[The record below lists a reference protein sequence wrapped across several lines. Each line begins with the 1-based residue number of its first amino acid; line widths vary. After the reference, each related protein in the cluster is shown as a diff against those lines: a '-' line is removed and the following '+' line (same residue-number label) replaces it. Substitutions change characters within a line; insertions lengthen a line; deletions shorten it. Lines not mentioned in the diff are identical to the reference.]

1 LLNRKAK
8 VQQSILFEW
17 FFYVLLRKNLLK
29 IALTMKKI
37 HFSIVFKSFFVILTC
52 LFSNLTIAQD
62 QDNVID
68 NSKQFW
74 DKVQFGGGLGL
85 GIGSGYTDISV
96 MPSAIYNVNEIVA
109 VGVGLQFG
117 YLSSKDYYSS
127 FIYGGSIVGLVN
139 PIPQI
144 QLSAELEQVRVN
156 TEYERINDIPGYSDN
171 YWNTALYLGAG
182 YRTGN
187 VTIGGRYDV
196 LFNDDKSLYGSAF
209 MPFVRVYF

>member
-1 LLNRKAK
+1 MAK
-8 VQQSILFEW
+8 VQQSILFKS

-29 IALTMKKI
+29 IDLTMRKI
-37 HFSIVFKSFFVILTC
+37 HLSIVFKSFFVIMVS
-52 LFSNLTIAQD
+52 LFSNLMNAQEEN
-62 QDNVID
+62 NVID
-68 NSKQFW
+68 NNSGFW

-117 YLSSKDYYSS
+117 YLSSKNYYSS
-127 FIYGGSIVGLVN
+127 FVYGGSLIGLIN
-139 PIPQI
+139 PIPEI

-156 TEYERINDIPGYSDN
+156 TEYERINDLPSYTEN

-182 YRTGN
+182 YRTGS
-187 VTIGGRYDV
+187 VTVGARYDV
-196 LFNDDKSLYGSAF
+196 LFNDERSLYGSAF

>member
-1 LLNRKAK
+1 MAK
-8 VQQSILFEW
+8 VQQSHLFKS

-29 IALTMKKI
+29 LEITMKEN
-37 HFSIVFKSFFVILTC
+37 HFSIVFKSFFVILMF
-52 LFSNLTIAQD
+52 LFSNLAVSQTQ
-62 QDNVID
+62 QNYVID
-68 NSKQFW
+68 NNTGFW
-74 DKVQFGGGLGL
+74 DRVQFGGGLGL

-117 YLSSKDYYSS
+117 YLSSKNYYNS
-127 FIYGGSIVGLVN
+127 FVYGGSIVGLVN
-139 PIPQI
+139 PIPEI

-156 TEYERINDIPGYSDN
+156 TDYESNSFRPAFSDN

-182 YRTGN
+182 YRTGS
-187 VTIGGRYDV
+187 VTIGARYDV
-196 LFNDDKSLYGSAF
+196 LFDDDRSLYGSAF

>member
-1 LLNRKAK
+1 MAK
-8 VQQSILFEW
+8 VQQSILFKS

-29 IALTMKKI
+29 IDLTMRKI
-37 HFSIVFKSFFVILTC
+37 HLSIVFKSFFVILTC
-52 LFSNLTIAQD
+52 LFSISTIAQD
-62 QDNVID
+62 QNNVID
-68 NSKQFW
+68 NNPQFW

-117 YLSSKDYYSS
+117 YLSSKNYYSS
-127 FIYGGSIVGLVN
+127 FVYGGSLIGLIN
-139 PIPQI
+139 PIPEI

-156 TEYERINDIPGYSDN
+156 TKYDETSLYPDFSDN

-182 YRTGN
+182 YRNGN
-187 VTIGGRYDV
+187 VTVGARYDV
-196 LFNDDKSLYGSAF
+196 LFNDDRSLYGSAF

>member
-1 LLNRKAK
+1 MN
-8 VQQSILFEW
+8 
-17 FFYVLLRKNLLK
+17 KNQ
-29 IALTMKKI
+29 I
-37 HFSIVFKSFFVILTC
+37 SNVFKSFFVILIL
-52 LFSNLTIAQD
+52 LFSSYSMAQE
-62 QDNVID
+62 NYAED
-68 NSKQFW
+68 NSNDFW

-96 MPSAIYNVNEIVA
+96 MPSAIYNVNQIFA

-117 YLSSKDYYSS
+117 YLSSKNYYDSYV
-127 FIYGGSIVGLVN
+127 YGGSLITLVN
-139 PIPQI
+139 PIPEV
-144 QLSAELEQVRVN
+144 QLSAELEQVRVD
-156 TEYERINDIPGYSDN
+156 TRYESNINRPAFSDN

-196 LFNDDKSLYGSAF
+196 LFRDDRSLYGSAF

>member
-1 LLNRKAK
+1 MAK
-8 VQQSILFEW
+8 VQQSHLFKS

-29 IALTMKKI
+29 IDLTMKKNQI
-37 HFSIVFKSFFVILTC
+37 SIVFKSFFVIMTVF
-52 LFSNLTIAQD
+52 FSSYATAQ
-62 QDNVID
+62 QNYVID
-68 NSKQFW
+68 NSNHFW

-85 GIGSGYTDISV
+85 GFGSGYTDISV

-117 YLSSKDYYSS
+117 YLSSKNYYSS
-127 FIYGGSIVGLVN
+127 YVYGGSIVGLVN
-139 PIPQI
+139 PIPEI

-156 TEYERINDIPGYSDN
+156 TDYKAVNNFPSYSDN

-182 YRTGN
+182 YRTGS
-187 VTIGGRYDV
+187 VTIGARYDV
-196 LFNDDKSLYGSAF
+196 LYNPNKSLYGSGF

>member
-1 LLNRKAK
+1 MAK
-8 VQQSILFEW
+8 VQQSTLFKP

-29 IALTMKKI
+29 VDSTMNKI
-37 HFSIVFKSFFVILTC
+37 KFSIDCKHFFVILTV
-52 LFSNLTIAQD
+52 LFSSSVIAQ
-62 QDNVID
+62 QNYVID
-68 NSKQFW
+68 NSNHFW

-96 MPSAIYNVNEIVA
+96 MPSAIYNINPIVA

-117 YLSSKDYYSS
+117 YLSSKNYYDS
-127 FIYGGSIVGLVN
+127 FVYGGSLVGLVN
-139 PIPQI
+139 PIPEI

-156 TEYERINDIPGYSDN
+156 TSYDANSYRPSYSDN

-182 YRTGN
+182 YRTGS
-187 VTIGGRYDV
+187 VTVGARYDV
-196 LFNDDKSLYGSAF
+196 LYNAQTSLYGSGF

>member
-1 LLNRKAK
+1 MAK
-8 VQQSILFEW
+8 VQQSILFKS

-29 IALTMKKI
+29 IDLTMRKI
-37 HFSIVFKSFFVILTC
+37 HLSVVFKSFFVILIC
-52 LFSNLTIAQD
+52 LFSNLINAQD
-62 QDNVID
+62 QNNVID
-68 NSKQFW
+68 NTNQFW

-117 YLSSKDYYSS
+117 YLSSKNEYHSYV
-127 FIYGGSIVGLVN
+127 YGGSLIGLVN

-156 TEYERINDIPGYSDN
+156 TEYEYVGADFSEN
-171 YWNTALYLGAG
+171 YWNTALFLGAG

-187 VTIGGRYDV
+187 VTIGGRYDI
-196 LFNDDKSLYGSAF
+196 LFNADRSLYGSAF

>member
-1 LLNRKAK
+1 MN
-8 VQQSILFEW
+8 
-17 FFYVLLRKNLLK
+17 KNQ
-29 IALTMKKI
+29 I
-37 HFSIVFKSFFVILTC
+37 SNVFKSLFVILTV
-52 LFSNLTIAQD
+52 LFSSYSMAQEISAVD
-62 QDNVID
+62 STTN
-68 NSKQFW
+68 FW

-117 YLSSKDYYSS
+117 YLSSKNYYESYV
-127 FIYGGSIVGLVN
+127 YGGSLITLVN
-139 PIPQI
+139 PIPEV
-144 QLSAELEQVRVN
+144 QLSAELEQVRVD
-156 TEYERINDIPGYSDN
+156 TRYETNINRPAFSDS

-187 VTIGGRYDV
+187 VTIGARYDV
-196 LFNDDKSLYGSAF
+196 LYDPDKSLYGSGF

>member
-1 LLNRKAK
+1 MN
-8 VQQSILFEW
+8 
-17 FFYVLLRKNLLK
+17 KNQ
-29 IALTMKKI
+29 I
-37 HFSIVFKSFFVILTC
+37 SNVFKSFFVILTV
-52 LFSNLTIAQD
+52 LFSGYSMAQEISAVD
-62 QDNVID
+62 DTTN
-68 NSKQFW
+68 FW

-117 YLSSKDYYSS
+117 YLSSKNYYDS
-127 FIYGGSIVGLVN
+127 FVYGGSVVTLIN
-139 PIPQI
+139 PIPEI

-156 TEYERINDIPGYSDN
+156 TDYDANNFRPSYSDN
-171 YWNTALYLGAG
+171 FWNTALYLGAG

-187 VTIGGRYDV
+187 VTIGARYDV
-196 LFNDDKSLYGSAF
+196 LFNDERSLYGSEF

>member
-1 LLNRKAK
+1 MN
-8 VQQSILFEW
+8 
-17 FFYVLLRKNLLK
+17 KNQ
-29 IALTMKKI
+29 I
-37 HFSIVFKSFFVILTC
+37 SNVFKSFFVILTV
-52 LFSNLTIAQD
+52 LFSGYSMAQEISAVD
-62 QDNVID
+62 DTTN
-68 NSKQFW
+68 FW

-117 YLSSKDYYSS
+117 YLSSKNYYDS
-127 FIYGGSIVGLVN
+127 FVYGGSVITLVN
-139 PIPQI
+139 PIPEI

-156 TEYERINDIPGYSDN
+156 TDYDANNFRPSYSDN
-171 YWNTALYLGAG
+171 FWNTALYLGAG

-187 VTIGGRYDV
+187 VTVGARYDV
-196 LFNDDKSLYGSAF
+196 LLNDERSLYGSAF

>member
-1 LLNRKAK
+1 MAK
-8 VQQSILFEW
+8 VQQSILFKS

-29 IALTMKKI
+29 IDLTMRKI
-37 HFSIVFKSFFVILTC
+37 HLSVVFKSFFVILVS

-62 QDNVID
+62 QNNVTD
-68 NSKQFW
+68 TNQFW
-74 DKVQFGGGLGL
+74 KKVQFGGGLGL

-96 MPSAIYNVNEIVA
+96 MPSAIYNVNEVVA
-109 VGVGLQFG
+109 VGMGLQFG
-117 YLSSKDYYSS
+117 YLSSKNYYNSYV
-127 FIYGGSIVGLVN
+127 YGGSVITLVN
-139 PIPQI
+139 PIPEI

-156 TEYERINDIPGYSDN
+156 TDYKANNSRPSFSDN
-171 YWNTALYLGAG
+171 YWNTALFLGAG

-187 VTIGGRYDV
+187 VTIGARYDV